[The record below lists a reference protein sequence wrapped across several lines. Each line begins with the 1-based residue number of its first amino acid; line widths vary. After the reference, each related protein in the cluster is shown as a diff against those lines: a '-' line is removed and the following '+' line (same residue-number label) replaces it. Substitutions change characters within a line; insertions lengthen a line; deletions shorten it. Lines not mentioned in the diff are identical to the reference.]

1 MILRVLVLIVAL
13 NAFIPSAH
21 AMGITGNCMQME
33 GTNSEMVMPHTDS
46 ESKMGMNCEMPEM
59 DKNCSDTL
67 CASGCLTS
75 ITSFVSYDIYTSF
88 PLPTIEQPK
97 SDLAYF
103 YKIYPVINTPPP
115 LV

>member
-1 MILRVLVLIVAL
+1 MILRVLVLIFAF
-13 NAFIPSAH
+13 NAFVPSAL
-21 AMGITGNCMQME
+21 AMGFTGNCMEME
-33 GTNSEMVMPHTDS
+33 GTNSEMIMSHTDS
-46 ESKMGMNCEMPEM
+46 ESKMGMNCEMSEM
-59 DKNCSDTL
+59 DKSCSDTL

-75 ITSFVSYDIYTSF
+75 ITSFVSYDFSPSF